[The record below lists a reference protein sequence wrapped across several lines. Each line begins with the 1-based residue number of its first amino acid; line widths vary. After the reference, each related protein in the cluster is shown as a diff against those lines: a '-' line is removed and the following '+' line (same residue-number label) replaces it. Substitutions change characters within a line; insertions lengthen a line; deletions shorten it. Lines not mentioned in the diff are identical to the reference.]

1 MVWSTNVRGT
11 QNADYQG
18 KNGLR
23 GTPKRHQM
31 IGLIPHFQQVKC
43 HTQSSS
49 SELEVDERLEV
60 SGDELADDEDG
71 EDADEGHQRE
81 GHRGEPDAVAA
92 LEVLGEPMDDHSED
106 EDEDHTYV
114 LLSHLRDQ
122 GQVPVAADALDH
134 ILCCAPRFLVR
145 FRRIQVGAASEEKA
159 GKSNEYERHSDR
171 PTCLKPREGCL
182 EAAQMVEHPHGGA
195 YEYDQCPDE
204 EHIEHR
210 SRDRGLK
217 NIKGQAYETYD
228 ERPDIDIA
236 AFPEPVDQH
245 SETVQTAPDHKVPA
259 GSVPQTAKEHRVHP
273 VDVRD
278 QFLAVFLAEGDQ
290 KCQHCRNDQ
299 NHSENPP
306 VLGQSRG
313 QESDSE
319 DDRIRAECAIAVAS
333 KRDVKIV
340 LKPFGKGN
348 MPPLPELSGVAGLIR
363 RIEVLR
369 QIETHQHS
377 DTGGDVSVP
386 GEVGIDLKR
395 VAEESRKVLET
406 GVKQRVLENPVT
418 EIHSQIVAQNQLL
431 GKSVQNP
438 ENRDTEL
445 SAAKEE
451 RFVKLREK
459 LFGAHDRAGHKLR
472 KETQVEAEIP
482 EVLDRA
488 DCPA

>member
-1 MVWSTNVRGT
+1 M
-11 QNADYQG
+11 
-18 KNGLR
+18 
-23 GTPKRHQM
+23 P
-31 IGLIPHFQQVKC
+31 
-43 HTQSSS
+43 
-49 SELEVDERLEV
+49 
-60 SGDELADDEDG
+60 
-71 EDADEGHQRE
+71 
-81 GHRGEPDAVAA
+81 
-92 LEVLGEPMDDHSED
+92 
-106 EDEDHTYV
+106 
-114 LLSHLRDQ
+114 
-122 GQVPVAADALDH
+122 
-134 ILCCAPRFLVR
+134 
-145 FRRIQVGAASEEKA
+145 
-159 GKSNEYERHSDR
+159 
-171 PTCLKPREGCL
+171 
-182 EAAQMVEHPHGGA
+182 EAA
-195 YEYDQCPDE
+195 
-204 EHIEHR
+204 
-210 SRDRGLK
+210 K
-217 NIKGQAYETYD
+217 K
-228 ERPDIDIA
+228 
-236 AFPEPVDQH
+236 
-245 SETVQTAPDHKVPA
+245 
-259 GSVPQTAKEHRVHP
+259 HRVHP

-278 QFLAVFLAEGDQ
+278 QFLTVFLAESDQ

-348 MPPLPELSGVAGLIR
+348 MPPLPELSGVAGLVR

-395 VAEESRKVLET
+395 VAEQSRKVLET
-406 GVKQRVLENPVT
+406 GVKQRVLENPVA
-418 EIHSQIVAQNQLL
+418 EIHSQIVTEDQLL

-451 RFVKLREK
+451 RFVKLREE
-459 LFGAHDRAGHKLR
+459 LLGPHDRAGDELR
-472 KETQVEAEIP
+472 EETQVEAEIP

>member
-1 MVWSTNVRGT
+1 
-11 QNADYQG
+11 
-18 KNGLR
+18 
-23 GTPKRHQM
+23 
-31 IGLIPHFQQVKC
+31 
-43 HTQSSS
+43 
-49 SELEVDERLEV
+49 
-60 SGDELADDEDG
+60 
-71 EDADEGHQRE
+71 
-81 GHRGEPDAVAA
+81 
-92 LEVLGEPMDDHSED
+92 MDDHSED

-145 FRRIQVGAASEEKA
+145 LGRVQVGAASEEKA
-159 GKSNEYERHSDR
+159 GKSNEYERHGYR
-171 PTCLKPREGCL
+171 PTCLKPRESGL
-182 EAAQMVEHPHGGA
+182 EATKMIEHPHGGA
-195 YEYDQCPDE
+195 YEYDERPDVE
-204 EHIEHR
+204 QVEHR
-210 SRDRGLK
+210 SWDRGLK
-217 NIKGQAYETYD
+217 NIKGHADETYD
-228 ERPDIDIA
+228 ERPDIDITA
-236 AFPEPVDQH
+236 LPEPVDQH
-245 SETVQTAPDHKVPA
+245 SETVQTAPDHEVPA
-259 GSVPQTAKEHRVHP
+259 GAVPEAAKKHRVHP

-278 QFLAVFLAEGDQ
+278 QFLTVFLAESYQDGQNGGD
-290 KCQHCRNDQ
+290 HEHD
-299 NHSENPP
+299 SENPP

-348 MPPLPELSGVAGLIR
+348 MPPLPELSGVAGLVR

-377 DTGGDVSVP
+377 DTGGDVSVA

-406 GVKQRVLENPVT
+406 GVKQRVLENPVA
-418 EIHSQIVAQNQLL
+418 EIHSQIVTEDQLL

-459 LFGAHDRAGHKLR
+459 LLGPHDRAGDELR
-472 KETQVEAEIP
+472 EEAEIESEIP
-482 EVLDRA
+482 EIADRRDRPAGDIHHITDGLEDEERDAYRQEDGVYAERLRAGKLVSYDRKPVFHNEVRSEQVVDDIGKEIGVLVVA
-488 DCPA
+488 EE

>member
-1 MVWSTNVRGT
+1 
-11 QNADYQG
+11 
-18 KNGLR
+18 
-23 GTPKRHQM
+23 
-31 IGLIPHFQQVKC
+31 
-43 HTQSSS
+43 
-49 SELEVDERLEV
+49 
-60 SGDELADDEDG
+60 
-71 EDADEGHQRE
+71 
-81 GHRGEPDAVAA
+81 
-92 LEVLGEPMDDHSED
+92 MDDHSED

-134 ILCCAPRFLVR
+134 ILCRAPRFLVR

-159 GKSNEYERHSDR
+159 GESNEYERHGDR
-171 PTCLKPREGCL
+171 PTCLKPREGGL
-182 EAAQMVEHPHGGA
+182 EATKMVEHPHGGT
-195 YEYDQCPDE
+195 YEYDQRPDE

-210 SRDRGLK
+210 CRNSGLK
-217 NIKGQAYETYD
+217 NIKGKAYETYY
-228 ERPDIDIA
+228 ERPDINIA

-245 SETVQTAPDHKVPA
+245 SEAVQTAPDHKVPA

-273 VDVRD
+273 VDVRN
-278 QFLAVFLAEGDQ
+278 QFLTVFLAEGYQDG
-290 KCQHCRNDQ
+290 Q
-299 NHSENPP
+299 NGGDHEHDTENPP

-313 QESDSE
+313 QESDSK
-319 DDRIRAECAIAVAS
+319 DDRIRAESAVTVAS
-333 KRDVKIV
+333 KRDIKVV
-340 LKPFGKGN
+340 LKPFGQGN
-348 MPPLPELSGVAGLIR
+348 MPTFPELSGVAGLVR

-406 GVKQRVLENPVT
+406 GVKQRVLENPVA
-418 EIHSQIVAQNQLL
+418 EIHSQIVTEDQLL

-472 KETQVEAEIP
+472 EETQVEAEIP
-482 EVLDRA
+482 EALDRA

>member
-1 MVWSTNVRGT
+1 M
-11 QNADYQG
+11 
-18 KNGLR
+18 
-23 GTPKRHQM
+23 PK
-31 IGLIPHFQQVKC
+31 
-43 HTQSSS
+43 
-49 SELEVDERLEV
+49 
-60 SGDELADDEDG
+60 
-71 EDADEGHQRE
+71 
-81 GHRGEPDAVAA
+81 AA
-92 LEVLGEPMDDHSED
+92 
-106 EDEDHTYV
+106 
-114 LLSHLRDQ
+114 
-122 GQVPVAADALDH
+122 
-134 ILCCAPRFLVR
+134 
-145 FRRIQVGAASEEKA
+145 K
-159 GKSNEYERHSDR
+159 K
-171 PTCLKPREGCL
+171 
-182 EAAQMVEHPHGGA
+182 
-195 YEYDQCPDE
+195 
-204 EHIEHR
+204 
-210 SRDRGLK
+210 
-217 NIKGQAYETYD
+217 
-228 ERPDIDIA
+228 
-236 AFPEPVDQH
+236 
-245 SETVQTAPDHKVPA
+245 
-259 GSVPQTAKEHRVHP
+259 HRVHP

-278 QFLAVFLAEGDQ
+278 EFLAVFLAEGYQDS
-290 KCQHCRNDQ
+290 Q
-299 NHSENPP
+299 NSGDHEHDSVNPP

-319 DDRIRAECAIAVAS
+319 DDRIRAECAITVAS

-348 MPPLPELSGVAGLIR
+348 MPPLPELSGVAGLVR

-406 GVKQRVLENPVT
+406 GVKQRVLENPVA

>member
-1 MVWSTNVRGT
+1 
-11 QNADYQG
+11 
-18 KNGLR
+18 
-23 GTPKRHQM
+23 M
-31 IGLIPHFQQVKC
+31 IGLIPHFQLVKC

-60 SGDELADDEDG
+60 GGDELADDEDG

-114 LLSHLRDQ
+114 LLSHLLDQ
-122 GQVPVAADALDH
+122 GQVPVAAYSLDH
-134 ILCCAPRFLVR
+134 ILCRTPRFLIRLGRV
-145 FRRIQVGAASEEKA
+145 QVGAASEEKA

-171 PTCLKPREGCL
+171 PTCLKPRESGL
-182 EAAQMVEHPHGGA
+182 EAAQMVEHPHGRA

-217 NIKGQAYETYD
+217 NIKGQADESYD
-228 ERPDIDIA
+228 ERPDVDITA
-236 AFPEPVDQH
+236 LPEPVDQH

-259 GSVPQTAKEHRVHP
+259 GSVPQAAKEHRVHP

-278 QFLAVFLAEGDQ
+278 EFLAVFLAKSDQ

-299 NHSENPP
+299 NHSESPP

-313 QESDSE
+313 QEGDAE
-319 DDRIRAECAIAVAS
+319 DDGVRAESAIAVAS

-348 MPPLPELSGVAGLIR
+348 MPPLPELSGVAGLVR

-406 GVKQRVLENPVT
+406 GVKQRVLENPVA
-418 EIHSQIVAQNQLL
+418 EIHSQIVTEDQLL

>member
-1 MVWSTNVRGT
+1 
-11 QNADYQG
+11 
-18 KNGLR
+18 
-23 GTPKRHQM
+23 M
-31 IGLIPHFQQVKC
+31 I
-43 HTQSSS
+43 
-49 SELEVDERLEV
+49 
-60 SGDELADDEDG
+60 
-71 EDADEGHQRE
+71 
-81 GHRGEPDAVAA
+81 
-92 LEVLGEPMDDHSED
+92 
-106 EDEDHTYV
+106 
-114 LLSHLRDQ
+114 
-122 GQVPVAADALDH
+122 
-134 ILCCAPRFLVR
+134 
-145 FRRIQVGAASEEKA
+145 
-159 GKSNEYERHSDR
+159 
-171 PTCLKPREGCL
+171 
-182 EAAQMVEHPHGGA
+182 EHPHGGA

-217 NIKGQAYETYD
+217 NIKGHADETYD

-236 AFPEPVDQH
+236 ALPEPVDQH
-245 SETVQTAPDHKVPA
+245 SETVQTAPDHEVPA

-278 QFLAVFLAEGDQ
+278 EFLAVFLAESDQ

-348 MPPLPELSGVAGLIR
+348 MPPLPELSGVAGLVR

-406 GVKQRVLENPVT
+406 GVKQRVLENPVA
-418 EIHSQIVAQNQLL
+418 EIHSQIVTEDQLL

-445 SAAKEE
+445 SATKEE

>member
-1 MVWSTNVRGT
+1 
-11 QNADYQG
+11 
-18 KNGLR
+18 
-23 GTPKRHQM
+23 M
-31 IGLIPHFQQVKC
+31 IGLIPHFQLVKC

-60 SGDELADDEDG
+60 GGDELADDEDG

-122 GQVPVAADALDH
+122 GQVPVAAYSLDH
-134 ILCCAPRFLVR
+134 ILCRTPRFLIRLGRV
-145 FRRIQVGAASEEKA
+145 QVGAASEEKA
-159 GKSNEYERHSDR
+159 GESNEYERHSDR
-171 PTCLKPREGCL
+171 PASLKPREGGL

-195 YEYDQCPDE
+195 YEYDQRPDE
-204 EHIEHR
+204 EKVEHR
-210 SRDRGLK
+210 CGNRGLK
-217 NIKGQAYETYD
+217 NIKGHADETYD
-228 ERPDIDIA
+228 ERPDVDITA
-236 AFPEPVDQH
+236 LPKPVDQH
-245 SETVQTAPDHKVPA
+245 SETVQTAPDHEVPA
-259 GSVPQTAKEHRVHP
+259 GAVPKAAKKHRVHP

-278 QFLAVFLAEGDQ
+278 EFFAVFLAESDQ

-348 MPPLPELSGVAGLIR
+348 MPPLPELSGVAGLVR

-395 VAEESRKVLET
+395 VAEQSRKVLET
-406 GVKQRVLENPVT
+406 GVKQRVLEDPVT
-418 EIHSQIVAQNQLL
+418 KIHS
-431 GKSVQNP
+431 
-438 ENRDTEL
+438 
-445 SAAKEE
+445 
-451 RFVKLREK
+451 
-459 LFGAHDRAGHKLR
+459 
-472 KETQVEAEIP
+472 
-482 EVLDRA
+482 
-488 DCPA
+488 

>member
-1 MVWSTNVRGT
+1 
-11 QNADYQG
+11 
-18 KNGLR
+18 
-23 GTPKRHQM
+23 
-31 IGLIPHFQQVKC
+31 
-43 HTQSSS
+43 
-49 SELEVDERLEV
+49 
-60 SGDELADDEDG
+60 
-71 EDADEGHQRE
+71 
-81 GHRGEPDAVAA
+81 
-92 LEVLGEPMDDHSED
+92 MDDHSED

-122 GQVPVAADALDH
+122 GQVPVAAYSLDH
-134 ILCCAPRFLVR
+134 ILCRTPRFLIRLGRV
-145 FRRIQVGAASEEKA
+145 QVGAASEEKA
-159 GKSNEYERHSDR
+159 GESNEYERHSDR
-171 PTCLKPREGCL
+171 PASLKPREGGL

-195 YEYDQCPDE
+195 YEYDQRPDE

-217 NIKGQAYETYD
+217 NIKGHADESYD
-228 ERPDIDIA
+228 ERPDVDIT

-245 SETVQTAPDHKVPA
+245 SETVQTAPDHEVPA
-259 GSVPQTAKEHRVHP
+259 GAVPKAAKKHRVHP

-278 QFLAVFLAEGDQ
+278 EFFAVFLAESDQ

-306 VLGQSRG
+306 VLGQRRG

-348 MPPLPELSGVAGLIR
+348 MPPLPELSGVAGLVR
-363 RIEVLR
+363 GVEVLR
-369 QIETHQHS
+369 QVETHQHS

-395 VAEESRKVLET
+395 VAEQGRKVLESC
-406 GVKQRVLENPVT
+406 VKKRVLEDPVT
-418 EIHSQIVAQNQLL
+418 EIHGQIVTQNQLL

-438 ENRDTEL
+438 ENRDPEL

-451 RFVKLREK
+451 RLVKLREE
-459 LFGAHDRAGHKLR
+459 LLGPHDRAGDELR
-472 KETQVEAEIP
+472 EEAEIEAEIP